1 MSDRKASRPVS
12 IADVMA
18 TVLARN
24 GMDTRLSQVT
34 AIDDWPTAVG
44 AQIAQVT
51 EPLSITA
58 DGVLWVRVSTA
69 AWMNELS
76 LLAPTLLARL
86 NAVPDRPPVR
96 QLRFRLGRDRS
107 SVSGVDSPR

>member
-1 MSDRKASRPVS
+1 MSDVPKKKNQPAS

-18 TVLARN
+18 AVLAQK
-24 GMDTRLSQVT
+24 GMTERLAQVS
-34 AIDDWPTAVG
+34 AIDEWASVVG
-44 AQIAQVT
+44 TQIAAVT
-51 EPLSITA
+51 QPTSVTA

-86 NAVPDRPPVR
+86 NAVPGRPQVR
-96 QLRFRLGRDRS
+96 QLRFRLG
-107 SVSGVDSPR
+107 SPTTSPPAR

>member
-1 MSDRKASRPVS
+1 MNGPKKKGQPVS

-18 TVLARN
+18 QVLAQK
-24 GMDTRLSQVT
+24 GMTERLAQVG
-34 AIDDWPTAVG
+34 AIDDWSEVVG
-44 AQIAQVT
+44 TQIAAVT

-76 LLAPTLLARL
+76 LLAPALLTRL
-86 NAVPDRPPVR
+86 NAVPGRAPVK
-96 QLRFRLGRDRS
+96 QLRFRLGRN
-107 SVSGVDSPR
+107 P

>member
-1 MSDRKASRPVS
+1 MSGPKKKGQPTS

-18 TVLARN
+18 AVLAQK
-24 GMDTRLSQVT
+24 GMAERIAQVG
-34 AIDDWPTAVG
+34 AIDDWADVVG
-44 AQIAQVT
+44 AQIAAVT

-76 LLAPTLLARL
+76 LLAPTLLHRL
-86 NAVPDRPPVR
+86 NVKPG
-96 QLRFRLGRDRS
+96 LGRS
-107 SVSGVDSPR
+107 

>member
-1 MSDRKASRPVS
+1 MSGPKKKGQPTS

-18 TVLARN
+18 AVLAQK
-24 GMDTRLSQVT
+24 GMAERIAQVG
-34 AIDDWPTAVG
+34 AIDDWADVVG
-44 AQIAQVT
+44 AQIASVT

-76 LLAPTLLARL
+76 LLAPTLLQRL
-86 NAVPDRPPVR
+86 NAKPGRVAVK
-96 QLRFRLGRDRS
+96 QLRFRLGRS
-107 SVSGVDSPR
+107 

>member
-1 MSDRKASRPVS
+1 MSGPGRKGQPVS

-18 TVLARN
+18 QLLAQK
-24 GMDTRLSQVT
+24 GMTERIEQVG
-34 AIDDWPTAVG
+34 AIDEWAEVVG
-44 AQIAQVT
+44 AQIAAVT

-76 LLAPTLLARL
+76 LLAPTLLQRL
-86 NAVPDRPPVR
+86 NAVPGRTPVR
-96 QLRFRLGRDRS
+96 QLRFRLGKS
-107 SVSGVDSPR
+107 